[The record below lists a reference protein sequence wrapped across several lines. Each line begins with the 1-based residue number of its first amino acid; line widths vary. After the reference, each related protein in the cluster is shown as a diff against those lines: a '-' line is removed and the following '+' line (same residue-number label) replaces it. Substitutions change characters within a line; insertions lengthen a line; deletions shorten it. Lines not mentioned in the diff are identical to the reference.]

1 MFVSSYTYFNLLL
14 SMMLLNILISVYLY
28 LGFGLVIG
36 LKSVVG
42 LGFTSGVTLYL
53 ADSEYNYLKGEH
65 FGQQIIDRTFVRSY
79 PISVSELLVNQKNSE
94 SGFGFGFGL
103 GFGFELLFARFLEKP
118 EARLTRIVEQFNN
131 RSLTISKHVENEC
144 VNIITTLYKNG
155 VYNSWQSMD
164 HSGPDKN
171 DKSSMFTQFVDSILF
186 LPPFIPIYLMKKV
199 TDYLTSEVSMGE
211 QNEQNS
217 EKLFFFSKMYCLNTF
232 HLQIG
237 VNGNLTMIGDK
248 VDYQMMSHLLNVMLY
263 NIELQMTKNKEAVP
277 MLTSC
282 KQKLRV
288 LKTIVHTMAD
298 LVGHS
303 FYTAINK
310 QIHIVNRYTLD
321 SIHEVLEKELLNLQR
336 LSEQLLVTFPE
347 YEQQLL
353 ETRAFAQ
360 EERRLKQIEHELI
373 MFRQNTMTL
382 QRNFD
387 LNNSQNALQRNIHVF
402 KVITIG
408 YIHLLSETI
417 DLGSFTLR
425 NISKTCIGLLT
436 AIPLGLVEGVGYNLN
451 DVLWSVMNNF
461 FVLAVLA
468 FIVYRI
474 FRKICKNF
482 GL

>member
-1 MFVSSYTYFNLLL
+1 MLL
-14 SMMLLNILISVYLY
+14 STLISVYLY
-28 LGFGLVIG
+28 LGFKI
-36 LKSVVG
+36 KDSSSVA
-42 LGFTSGVTLYL
+42 LYL
-53 ADSEYNYLKGEH
+53 VDTEHNYSTDEH

-79 PISVSELLVNQKNSE
+79 PIAVSELLSNQKNLGSS
-94 SGFGFGFGL
+94 SGFTSS
-103 GFGFELLFARFLEKP
+103 FELLFARFLEKP
-118 EARLTRIVEQFNN
+118 EARLARIVEQFNN

-155 VYNSWQSMD
+155 VYSNWQNMD
-164 HSGPDKN
+164 STGPVKN
-171 DKSSMFTQFVDSILF
+171 DKSSTFTQFMDSILF

-199 TDYLTSEVSMGE
+199 SDYLTTGPVTME

-217 EKLFFFSKMYCLNTF
+217 EKLYFFSKMYCLNTF

-237 VNGNLTMIGDK
+237 VNSNITMIGDK
-248 VDYQMMSHLLNVMLY
+248 IDYQWMSHLLNVMLY
-263 NIELQMTKNKEAVP
+263 NIDLQMAKNKEAVP
-277 MLTSC
+277 MLASC

-288 LKTIVHTMAD
+288 LKTIVHTLSD
-298 LVGHS
+298 IVSHS

-310 QIHIVNRYTLD
+310 QILIVNRYTLD
-321 SIHEVLEKELLNLQR
+321 SINEALGKVLMNLQR

-373 MFRQNTMTL
+373 MFRQNTRNL
-382 QRNFD
+382 QHNFD
-387 LNNSQNALQRNIHVF
+387 LNNSQNSLERNIHVF

-436 AIPLGLVEGVGYNLN
+436 AIPLGVVEGVGYNLN
-451 DVLWSVMNNF
+451 DVLWSLMNNF
-461 FVLAVLA
+461 FVFAVLA

-474 FRKICKNF
+474 FKKICKNF

>member
-1 MFVSSYTYFNLLL
+1 
-14 SMMLLNILISVYLY
+14 MMLLSTLISVYLY
-28 LGFGLVIG
+28 FGF
-36 LKSVVG
+36 KFKDSSSVA
-42 LGFTSGVTLYL
+42 LYL
-53 ADSEYNYLKGEH
+53 VDTENNYLKDEH

-79 PISVSELLVNQKNSE
+79 PIAVSELLSNQKN
-94 SGFGFGFGL
+94 L
-103 GFGFELLFARFLEKP
+103 GSSFTSSFELLFARFLENP
-118 EARLTRIVEQFNN
+118 EARLTRIVGQFNN

-155 VYNSWQSMD
+155 VYNSWQNMD
-164 HSGPDKN
+164 ATGPDKN
-171 DKSSMFTQFVDSILF
+171 DKSSTFTQFMDSILF

-199 TDYLTSEVSMGE
+199 SDYLTTGPVME
-211 QNEQNS
+211 QNDQNS

-237 VNGNLTMIGDK
+237 VESNMTMIGDK
-248 VDYQMMSHLLNVMLY
+248 IDYQWMSHLLNVMLY
-263 NIELQMTKNKEAVP
+263 NIDLQMTKNKEAVP

-288 LKTIVHTMAD
+288 LKTIVHTLSD
-298 LVGHS
+298 IVSHS

-310 QIHIVNRYTLD
+310 QILIVNRYTLD
-321 SIHEVLEKELLNLQR
+321 SINEALGKVLINLQR

-373 MFRQNTMTL
+373 MFRQNTRNL
-382 QRNFD
+382 QHNFD
-387 LNNSQNALQRNIHVF
+387 LNNSQNSLERNIHVF

-436 AIPLGLVEGVGYNLN
+436 AIPLGVVEGVGYNLN

-461 FVLAVLA
+461 FVFAVLA

>member
-1 MFVSSYTYFNLLL
+1 
-14 SMMLLNILISVYLY
+14 MMLLITLISVYLY
-28 LGFGLVIG
+28 FGFKI
-36 LKSVVG
+36 KDSSSVA
-42 LGFTSGVTLYL
+42 LYL
-53 ADSEYNYLKGEH
+53 VDTEHNYLKDEH

-79 PISVSELLVNQKNSE
+79 PIAVSELLSNQKN
-94 SGFGFGFGL
+94 L
-103 GFGFELLFARFLEKP
+103 GSTSSFELLFARFFEKP
-118 EARLTRIVEQFNN
+118 EARLARIVEQFNN

-155 VYNSWQSMD
+155 IYNSWQSMEPT
-164 HSGPDKN
+164 GPDKN
-171 DKSSMFTQFVDSILF
+171 DKSSMFTQFMDSILF

-199 TDYLTSEVSMGE
+199 SDYLTTGPVTME

-232 HLQIG
+232 HLQIA
-237 VNGNLTMIGDK
+237 VNSNITMIGDK
-248 VDYQMMSHLLNVMLY
+248 IDYQWMSHLINVMLY
-263 NIELQMTKNKEAVP
+263 NIDLQMTKNKEAVP

-288 LKTIVHTMAD
+288 LKTIVHTLSD

-303 FYTAINK
+303 FYTTINK
-310 QIHIVNRYTLD
+310 QILIVNRYTLD
-321 SIHEVLEKELLNLQR
+321 SINEALGKVLMNLQR

-360 EERRLKQIEHELI
+360 EERRLKQIEHELF
-373 MFRQNTMTL
+373 MFRQNTRNL
-382 QRNFD
+382 QHNFD
-387 LNNSQNALQRNIHVF
+387 LNNSQNSLERNIHVF

-436 AIPLGLVEGVGYNLN
+436 AIPLGVVEGVGYNLN
-451 DVLWSVMNNF
+451 DVLWSLMNNF
-461 FVLAVLA
+461 FVFAVLA
-468 FIVYRI
+468 FIVYKI
-474 FRKICKNF
+474 FKKICKNF